1 MYSGTDQVHIF
12 KFITMK
18 LLGLINDTYKLYY
31 IILRQKRGTSSTMFN
46 VTGFEQNMPQ
56 GNNWQEPLNNSEYKF
71 QLVEMIKQ
79 YVPELGSGIPSSLLI
94 LSLLQETMSILFRL
108 HEIKL

>member
-31 IILRQKRGTSSTMFN
+31 IILRQKRGTSSTMIN
-46 VTGFEQNMPQ
+46 ITGFEQNMPQ
-56 GNNWQEPLNNSEYKF
+56 GNTRQQLLNNNECQD
-71 QLVEMIKQ
+71 QLIKMIKQ
-79 YVPELGSGIPSSLLI
+79 YVLELEFHNFSKIYSFYYYFNRKRFI
-94 LSLLQETMSILFRL
+94 LSR
-108 HEIKL
+108 